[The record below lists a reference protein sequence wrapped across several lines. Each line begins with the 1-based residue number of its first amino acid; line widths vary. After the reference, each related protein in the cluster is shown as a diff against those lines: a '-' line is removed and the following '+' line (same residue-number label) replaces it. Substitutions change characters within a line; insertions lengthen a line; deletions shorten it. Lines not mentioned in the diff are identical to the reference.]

1 MLRTDEGDSFELH
14 AWDTV
19 KGADFLADQ
28 DVVDRFVHASPEEI
42 MLLDHWGIPWT
53 RDKDGRLDQ
62 RPFGGH
68 SYPRATLA
76 ADKTGFFEMQT
87 LYDTLLKYQN
97 FTRYDEFFVTDI
109 LLDGDQF
116 TGMVGIDATSGE
128 LVTLQGKALL
138 IAAGG
143 AGTLF
148 GFTTYSQS
156 VTGDGLAMAYRA
168 GMPLEDMEFIQFHPT
183 GLVPSGI
190 LMTEGCRG
198 EGGFLRNAEGER
210 FLERYAPEKMELGP
224 RDVISRA
231 ETTEILEGRGFKGE
245 DGMDYLHLDL
255 THLGADR
262 INTRLPLIREVSMKF
277 VGIDPIDNPIPI
289 RPVAHYSMGG
299 IETDIDGAT
308 RTLGV
313 WAAGE
318 AACVSLHGAN
328 RLGSNST
335 AECLVWGGIA
345 GQEIADKLDDLPTPP
360 PLGETQI
367 ASAHAHVDEVLAR
380 KGDQD
385 LYALRQELRG
395 AMDKHVGVYRSGEGL
410 AQALDTVREIKERRR
425 GRPSRTRAGSTTRTS
440 STLWSWRIF
449 SSSPKS
455 QSPAP
460 WHVRSP
466 EGPTHGATSRTETTT
481 PGCDTL
487 SPGAPGR
494 STIGIQTGDHHH
506 VEAGRTQVLRGDGRM
521 LDTAKKP
528 SRRHPNRLGIYGWF
542 GGGRW
547 GPDRYLYTLHRV
559 TGLGLLTYFL
569 VHIVVTSSRA
579 LGPGA
584 WEDSMARVSGPLFYF
599 GEFLVFVA
607 FAFHAIN
614 GVGWFSPSSG
624 WESEDLSSPSTPTR
638 PSSTCSDPGSPR
650 LSC

>member
-1 MLRTDEGDSFELH
+1 MGQNLSHDVLILGAGLAGLRAAVEIARRTDGKASIGIVSKVQLMRAHSVCAEGGTAAMLRTDEGDSFELH

-410 AQALDTVREIKERRR
+410 AQALDTVREIKERAARAPVEDKSRVYNSNLFHALELENLLELAEVTVAGALAREESRGAHSRR
-425 GRPSRTRAGSTTRTS
+425 DFTHRDDDTWMRH
-440 STLWSWRIF
+440 TLAWR
-449 SSSPKS
+449 
-455 QSPAP
+455 
-460 WHVRSP
+460 
-466 EGPTHGATSRTETTT
+466 
-481 PGCDTL
+481 
-487 SPGAPGR
+487 
-494 STIGIQTGDHHH
+494 TGD
-506 VEAGRTQVLRGDGRM
+506 G
-521 LDTAKKP
+521 
-528 SRRHPNRLGIYGWF
+528 
-542 GGGRW
+542 
-547 GPDRYLYTLHRV
+547 
-559 TGLGLLTYFL
+559 
-569 VHIVVTSSRA
+569 
-579 LGPGA
+579 
-584 WEDSMARVSGPLFYF
+584 
-599 GEFLVFVA
+599 
-607 FAFHAIN
+607 
-614 GVGWFSPSSG
+614 
-624 WESEDLSSPSTPTR
+624 
-638 PSSTCSDPGSPR
+638 PR
-650 LSC
+650 LEYKPVTITTWKPVERKY